1 MKPVIISFLWIL
13 LSFNLAWAQQKPCSC
28 CSDEH
33 NAFDFWVG
41 EWMVINTDGSE
52 AGSSIISE
60 VEDGCVIKENWT
72 SAQQDYTGTSYN
84 FYNAA
89 LKRWEQ
95 LWIDNQGQHLKLHG
109 QKVDNQMILKSD
121 EFEGQ
126 NGEILQNRITWT
138 SNEDGTVRQLW
149 EVLQDGKA
157 SKTLFD
163 GLYKEKE

>member
-1 MKPVIISFLWIL
+1 MKPVIISFLWIF
-13 LSFNLAWAQQKPCSC
+13 LSFNLALAQEKPCPC

-41 EWMVINTDGSE
+41 EWVVINTDGSE

-72 SAQQDYTGTSYN
+72 SAQQGYTGTSYN

-95 LWIDNQGQHLKLHG
+95 LWIDNQGQYLKLYG
-109 QKVDNQMILKSD
+109 QKVANQMILKSD

-149 EVLQDGKA
+149 EVLKDGKA